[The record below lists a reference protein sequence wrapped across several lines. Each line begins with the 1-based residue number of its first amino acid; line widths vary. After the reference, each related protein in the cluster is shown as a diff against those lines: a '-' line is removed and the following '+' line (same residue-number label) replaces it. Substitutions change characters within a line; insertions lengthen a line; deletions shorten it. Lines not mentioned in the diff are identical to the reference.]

1 MKLIESH
8 KRLIAWYQ
16 NKLGLSEYGLL
27 WLVFFK
33 GVFFAP
39 VCERLI
45 LH

>member
-33 GVFFAP
+33 GFLVALIF
-39 VCERLI
+39 ERLI